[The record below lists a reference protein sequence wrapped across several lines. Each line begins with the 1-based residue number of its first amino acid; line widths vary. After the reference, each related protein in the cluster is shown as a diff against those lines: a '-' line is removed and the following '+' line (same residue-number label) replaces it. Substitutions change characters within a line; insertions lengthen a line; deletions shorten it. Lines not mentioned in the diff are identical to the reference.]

1 MDTDGRQAEA
11 CTAAAALI
19 VTFLVGAAR
28 RGLWL
33 RSPGWPR
40 AKKGAAVGGCQRHAQ
55 LPPQAEAAD
64 GDVLIHAGDFT
75 QYGKEEHAHDFNQ
88 WLAEQPHRTKLVV
101 LGNHENNSDWH
112 KRAADVLSNATL
124 LRQSAFDL
132 QVPGSS
138 PVRFFGTDFF
148 WPCLGS
154 NPYFDQIPAGTD
166 VVIAHGP
173 AKGCA
178 DGGRGCPAL
187 LKAVQNLQP
196 ELVISGHVH
205 FARGAALLSGKSR
218 STVLV
223 NAANCG
229 SGKAE
234 RVLVSGPVV
243 IDFDAAMPSVE
254 VVELR
259 AGP

>member
-19 VTFLVGAAR
+19 VTFLVGAACRARSSKRPRPLPFQHDEVSGFDHLDGHAPR
-28 RGLWL
+28 RGLRL
-33 RSPGWPR
+33 VVVSDTHNFHH
-40 AKKGAAVGGCQRHAQ
+40 KLK
-55 LPPQAEAAD
+55 LPD

-187 LKAVQNLQP
+187 LKALHEGRHRKRPCCAEPSAGVGDL
-196 ELVISGHVH
+196 G
-205 FARGAALLSGKSR
+205 ARALCQRGCAALGQVSLNRPSECGK
-218 STVLV
+218 
-223 NAANCG
+223 
-229 SGKAE
+229 
-234 RVLVSGPVV
+234 
-243 IDFDAAMPSVE
+243 
-254 VVELR
+254 LR
-259 AGP
+259 QWQS